1 MNSTGGG
8 LNSNISMSL
17 PPNIDLTH

>member
-8 LNSNISMSL
+8 LNSNIFMSL